1 MWDSIKYFKAKEF
14 ACQHCGEEDI
24 DFDLVERIDE
34 LRGLYGLPIKIT
46 SGYRCPD
53 HPLSVARPTD
63 SVSSHTRGRAADI
76 AARSSRER
84 YMLLELIFKHQ
95 LFKRIGI
102 NKANQFIHIDVD
114 DKEKS
119 SEVVWIY

>member
-1 MWDSIKYFKAKEF
+1 MWEGIKYFNAKEF
-14 ACQHCGEEDI
+14 ACQHCGEENI
-24 DFDLVERIDE
+24 NSDLVERVDK

-53 HPLSVARPTD
+53 HPLTVTRPT
-63 SVSSHTRGRAADI
+63 SSHALGLAADL
-76 AARSSRER
+76 AAKTSRER

-102 NKANQFIHIDVD
+102 SGINKFIHVDVD
-114 DKEKS
+114 DQNKS
-119 SEVVWIY
+119 DQVVWLY

>member
-1 MWDSIKYFKAKEF
+1 MWDSIKYFNPKEF
-14 ACQHCGEEDI
+14 ACQCCGKENINSE
-24 DFDLVERIDE
+24 LVEKVDK

-53 HPLSVARPTD
+53 HPLTVSRPT
-63 SVSSHTRGRAADI
+63 SSHAKGKAIDI
-76 AARSSRER
+76 SAKSCRER

-102 NKANQFIHIDVD
+102 SGIDKFIHVDVD
-114 DKEKS
+114 EDKS
-119 SEVVWIY
+119 DQVVWLY

>member
-1 MWDSIKYFKAKEF
+1 MWEGIKYFKAKEF
-14 ACQHCGEEDI
+14 ACQCCGKENINSE
-24 DFDLVERIDE
+24 LVEKVDK

-63 SVSSHTRGRAADI
+63 SVSSHTRGEAADL

-102 NKANQFIHIDVD
+102 SGINKFIHVDVAQ
-114 DKEKS
+114 DKS
-119 SEVVWIY
+119 DQVVWLY

>member
-1 MWDSIKYFKAKEF
+1 MWDSIKYFKSKEF
-14 ACQHCGEEDI
+14 ACQCCGKENINSE
-24 DFDLVERIDE
+24 LVEKVDK

-63 SVSSHTRGRAADI
+63 SVSSHTRGEAADL

-102 NKANQFIHIDVD
+102 SGINKFIHVDVAQ
-114 DKEKS
+114 DKS
-119 SEVVWIY
+119 DQVVWLY

>member
-1 MWDSIKYFKAKEF
+1 MWEGIKYFKAKEF
-14 ACQHCGEEDI
+14 ACQCCGKENINSE
-24 DFDLVERIDE
+24 LVEKVDK
-34 LRGLYGLPIKIT
+34 LRGLYDLPIKIT

-63 SVSSHTRGRAADI
+63 SVSSHTRGEAADL

-102 NKANQFIHIDVD
+102 SGTNKFIHVDVAQ
-114 DKEKS
+114 DKS
-119 SEVVWIY
+119 DQVVWLY